1 MISYLTIV
9 PSVYL
14 VGQSQTGLY
23 YSAEGRSHLVRDI
36 WDPNECV
43 IDPLLL
49 GIKLTLLLVLS
60 LWDIR
65 IADSTAL
72 RFLNTI
78 IFLLTV
84 RKIVV
89 HFLNIDTTRWFT
101 LELYILT
108 LDLVQLH
115 LIAQLSLN
123 TKYLLLERILNCPV
137 LTEPFLL
144 FLKSIEDV
152 YQADL
157 FSGYSIIA
165 ISTRMLRLYF
175 KHHFIDLMHLSCLFL
190 LPIFELLHAVEWD
203 EDFFGVNLV
212 FKMIFIAFTLFA
224 VQLVSRLVL
233 GLIKL
238 L

>member
-1 MISYLTIV
+1 M
-9 PSVYL
+9 
-14 VGQSQTGLY
+14 
-23 YSAEGRSHLVRDI
+23 
-36 WDPNECV
+36 
-43 IDPLLL
+43 
-49 GIKLTLLLVLS
+49 
-60 LWDIR
+60 
-65 IADSTAL
+65 
-72 RFLNTI
+72 
-78 IFLLTV
+78 
-84 RKIVV
+84 
-89 HFLNIDTTRWFT
+89 
-101 LELYILT
+101 YILT

-115 LIAQLSLN
+115 LIAQLTLN

-175 KHHFIDLMHLSCLFL
+175 KHHFIVLMYLSLFL